1 MITSLH
7 SAENANWVHSYPAVL
22 VLNIKQGINNN
33 KEFYNY
39 IFRQNQIKEPLAVPY
54 KQGMHKYRGE
64 IRLSSPDGYVE
75 QAWRPEDFL

>member
-1 MITSLH
+1 VVVKQVNLKRKIGLGWIKLKILNNSVMITSLH

-39 IFRQNQIKEPLAVPY
+39 IFRQN
-54 KQGMHKYRGE
+54 
-64 IRLSSPDGYVE
+64 
-75 QAWRPEDFL
+75 